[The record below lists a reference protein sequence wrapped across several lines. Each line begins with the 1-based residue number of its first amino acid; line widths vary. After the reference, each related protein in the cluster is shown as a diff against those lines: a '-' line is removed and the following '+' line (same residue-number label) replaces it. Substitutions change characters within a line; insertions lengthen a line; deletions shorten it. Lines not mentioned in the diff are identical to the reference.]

1 MPTFVPERK
10 EVWYSEAYTGFY
22 AVKLTNGA
30 WPDAK
35 AAPSAPLAPPAA
47 PPAAAPAPR
56 EGGDLPATGPPP
68 WLPLAAFGS
77 LVLAVV
83 VRRRRIS
90 CTVEVRTPGA

>member
-35 AAPSAPLAPPAA
+35 AAPSAPLAPPVTPPVA
-47 PPAAAPAPR
+47 PPAAAPAPTA
-56 EGGDLPATGPPP
+56 GGDLAATGPTP
-68 WLPLAAFGS
+68 WLPMSAFGA
-77 LVLAVV
+77 LVLALVA
-83 VRRRRIS
+83 RRRR
-90 CTVEVRTPGA
+90 TA